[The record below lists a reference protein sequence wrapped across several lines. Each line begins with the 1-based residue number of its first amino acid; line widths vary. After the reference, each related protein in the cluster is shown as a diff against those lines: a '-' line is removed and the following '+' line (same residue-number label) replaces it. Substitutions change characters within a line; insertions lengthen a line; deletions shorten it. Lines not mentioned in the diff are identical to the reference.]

1 MVGFPEGGFFN
12 YALGRKSVTP
22 FEQFFPGHADTE
34 EDERRIIQQLDSSPP
49 NAVFLCDV
57 LAVGEHHP
65 AFGRDYLITLDRFV
79 RERFVAVASFGPG
92 AGLDARIGDPQFFV
106 TIRVPRGR

>member
-12 YALGRKSVTP
+12 YVLGRKSATP
-22 FEQFFPGHADTE
+22 FEQFFPGHADTP
-34 EDERRIIQQLDSSPP
+34 EDERRIIEQLGGSPP
-49 NAVFLCDV
+49 DAVFLCDV
-57 LAVGEHHP
+57 LAMGEHRP
-65 AFGRDYLITLDRFV
+65 AFGRDYLVDLDRFL
-79 RERFVAVASFGPG
+79 RERFVAVSSFGPG